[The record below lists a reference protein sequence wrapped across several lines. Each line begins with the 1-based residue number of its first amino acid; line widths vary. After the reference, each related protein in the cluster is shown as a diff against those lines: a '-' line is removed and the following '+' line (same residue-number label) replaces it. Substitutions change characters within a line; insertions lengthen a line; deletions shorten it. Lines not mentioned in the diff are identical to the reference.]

1 MEQKDKKI
9 ISVLVEDEFGALS
22 RIIELFGSRGY
33 NLHSICSGE
42 ARAKGLQ
49 RLTLV
54 CYETDKNI
62 QQIIKLLR
70 NIIYIHEAKII
81 ETENSVHKELIL
93 IKVALEKK
101 TESELFKTIRE
112 RLKGEICR
120 DTKNWVCFQYVG
132 DENQINQ
139 MVELIR
145 SRFKILEVSR
155 TGEAALDC
163 KID

>member
-1 MEQKDKKI
+1 M
-9 ISVLVEDEFGALS
+9 
-22 RIIELFGSRGY
+22 
-33 NLHSICSGE
+33 
-42 ARAKGLQ
+42 
-49 RLTLV
+49 V